1 MQQANSNTNALSN
14 GTPNG
19 SMSSVNGETVTSSP
33 LNDPLVAG
41 GSVAVYANG
50 GIMSITSTGSG
61 APTQTTA
68 ATPTALMA
76 SSIVSSVIPPQTS
89 SAQSAA
95 AMAAITAAAG
105 DPSKSQPKRLHVSN
119 IPFRFRDPDL
129 RTMFGVS
136 IDDSWSAPGRSC
148 VCNVILDAVKVSDLN
163 NFARVQLAGLQSLW
177 ELCRRRST
185 VLHTD

>member
-1 MQQANSNTNALSN
+1 MFGGFLSPAPLMQLFLNVLASLVLLMLHQQQIQTADAESSNTNALLSN

-19 SMSSVNGETVTSSP
+19 SVSSLNGENVTSSP
-33 LNDPLVAG
+33 LNDPSVGSVG

-61 APTQTTA
+61 APTQTTP

-76 SSIVSSVIPPQTS
+76 SSIVSSGISPQTS
-89 SAQSAA
+89 SVQSAA
-95 AMAAITAAAG
+95 TMAAITAAAAAAGG
-105 DPSKSQPKRLHVSN
+105 DPSKNQPKRLHVSN

-136 IDDSWSAPGRSC
+136 IESYY
-148 VCNVILDAVKVSDLN
+148 L
-163 NFARVQLAGLQSLW
+163 
-177 ELCRRRST
+177 
-185 VLHTD
+185 